1 MTPKKLYTKLITAKD
16 IELNFGYDLISMVTI
31 GGFGSAKDAVEAWL
45 DEACESIFDFI
56 TSKMGI
62 FFTKK
67 LNDFLANEENIET
80 DIYECI
86 YWAEMY
92 EMRFFVDNGRFSAV
106 GKVDPF
112 RKKHSEEAIRT
123 LYSFGIVRDVIY

>member
-56 TSKMGI
+56 AYKMGLRY
-62 FFTKK
+62 TDK
-67 LNDFLANEENIET
+67 LNVFLSNPDNETT
-80 DIYECI
+80 DIYRAI

-92 EMRFFVDNGRFSAV
+92 EMRFFIDNGRPSAIA
-106 GKVDPF
+106 KVDLTK
-112 RKKHSEEAIRT
+112 KKHSEEAIRV
-123 LYSFGIVRDVIY
+123 LYEFGIVRDVIC